1 MTMVV
6 TRDVPARYRGFMA
19 SVMPEIAPG
28 VYVSPELSKGVRER
42 IWAVAQDWWGR
53 MPGGAF
59 VMVWKDPSA
68 AGGLAMEFLGVPPAD
83 LADLDGVLVVRRRK
97 TQAKSNQAATKE
109 MQAQAAAPSPKTNQ
123 DS

>member
-1 MTMVV
+1 
-6 TRDVPARYRGFMA
+6 MA

-42 IWAVAQDWWGR
+42 IWAVAQDWWGT

-59 VMVWKDPSA
+59 VMVWKDSSA
-68 AGGLAMEFLGVPPAD
+68 AGGLAMQFLGVPPAD

-97 TQAKSNQAATKE
+97 TPAESNHAGTKE
-109 MQAQAAAPSPKTNQ
+109 MQAQAVATSPKTNQ
-123 DS
+123 G